1 MRYRIT
7 GQMSGGVIGQ
17 YPNDFIVFVDIDE
30 VVEARDEYEALEKLS
45 GDGSELYLCRDL
57 VIQAIEQ
64 PAPAILPAVMLGAT
78 LPAQRRHDV
87 VGVEA

>member
-17 YPNDFIVFVDIDE
+17 YPNDFIIFVDIDE

-45 GDGSELYLCRDL
+45 AGGDELYLCRDL
-57 VIQAIEQ
+57 VIQAVG
-64 PAPAILPAVMLGAT
+64 PAPTALPATLLGAA
-78 LPAQRRHDV
+78 LPTQRRHNV
-87 VGVEA
+87 VRVEA